1 MMDGYNHT
9 WLVRI
14 SLYVFYVKC
23 WNIKRVLKKKKNLL
37 FLNDEFFI
45 NVKKDERLA

>member
-14 SLYVFYVKC
+14 SLYVFYVKR
-23 WNIKRVLKKKKNLL
+23 WNIKRVLKKKKKSSVSKRWI
-37 FLNDEFFI
+37 FY
-45 NVKKDERLA
+45 